1 MVVIFEEA
9 DGEVGKAGGIFH
21 FPDGC
26 IRRFPCTYD
35 EDGYLEPPGVAEE
48 FPDDG
53 LFYDHES
60 IGQYGKKAHEEPG
73 DLARDVGEEHE
84 DDGKA
89 YAPEAGVKKPRQEL
103 HQFHISGVEAVRKDE
118 DHEDKGHDK
127 VLVEGRDF
135 KISAHEEIPE
145 GHRRPGGR
153 RQCHIV
159 AGHEYES

>member
-1 MVVIFEEA
+1 MVVIFEET
-9 DGEVGKAGGIFH
+9 DGEVGKAGGILH
-21 FPDGC
+21 FPDGR
-26 IRRFPCTYD
+26 IRRFPCAHD

-73 DLARDVGEEHE
+73 DLAGHVGEEHE

-89 YAPEAGVKKPRQEL
+89 YAPEAGVKEPRQEL

-135 KISAHEEIPE
+135 KVSAHEEIPE

-159 AGHEYES
+159 TGHEYES